1 MKKALITGITGQDGS
16 YLAEF
21 LLKKG
26 YEVHGI
32 VRPSSTPNNS
42 RIKHILSNPAL
53 VLHNGDLSDSEQVAT
68 IIRDV
73 QPDELYNLAAQS
85 NVGVSI
91 NMPEYTGDIT
101 GLGVC
106 RLLEAIIHY
115 SPQTRF
121 YQASSSE
128 MFGDAPAPQ
137 DENTPFNPMSPY
149 GCAKLYA
156 YWMTRNYRDF
166 CNVYAVNGILFNH
179 EAPRRTEIF
188 VTKKITTAIANILAG
203 KQKYLYLGPLDA
215 MRDWGFAP
223 EYVDVMWRMLHQN
236 EPRDYIIGTG
246 ETHTVQ
252 QFMEAAFEYAGLDP
266 LEHVVVT
273 NNAFR
278 SRGARVLQSGSKDA
292 NVHLGW
298 SPKIKF
304 KELVKIMVD
313 ADIRQAMAPCALW
326 EGDAIIQKNFP
337 DKYWVGD

>member
-21 LLKKG
+21 LLSKG

-32 VRPSSTPNNS
+32 TRPASTPNTS
-42 RIKHILSNPAL
+42 RINHILNKIH
-53 VLHNGDLSDSEQVAT
+53 LHNGDLADSEQVTT
-68 IIRDV
+68 IIRNI

-101 GLGVC
+101 GLGAC
-106 RLLEAIIHY
+106 RLLEAIVHY
-115 SPQTRF
+115 SPHTRF

-149 GCAKLYA
+149 GCAKIYA
-156 YWMTRNYRDF
+156 YWMTRNYRDY
-166 CNVYAVNGILFNH
+166 CNVYAVNGICFNH

-203 KQKYLYLGPLDA
+203 KQKILNLGALDA

-236 EPRDYIIGTG
+236 EPRDYIVGTG

-252 QFMEAAFEYAGLDP
+252 QFMESAFEYAGLDP
-266 LEHVVVT
+266 KEHVLIT
-273 NNAFR
+273 HNAFR
-278 SRGARVLQSGSKDA
+278 SRGARVLQAGSAIVNAD
-292 NVHLGW
+292 LGW
-298 SPKIKF
+298 YPKIKF
-304 KELVKIMVD
+304 DSLVKIMVD
-313 ADIRQAMAPCALW
+313 ADMKAAGLEPVGKGYW
-326 EGDAIIQKNFP
+326 EIAKNFP
-337 DKYWVGD
+337 DKYWQGD